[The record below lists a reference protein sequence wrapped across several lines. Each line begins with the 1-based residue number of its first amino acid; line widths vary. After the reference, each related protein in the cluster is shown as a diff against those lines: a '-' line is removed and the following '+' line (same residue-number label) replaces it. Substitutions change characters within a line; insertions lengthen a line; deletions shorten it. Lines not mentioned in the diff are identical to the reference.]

1 MKVGEMFANNE
12 EVMLN
17 MQKLKTSMSMLK
29 KKWNLSNT
37 TWCWNPM
44 S

>member
-29 KKWNLSNT
+29 KNGIYLT
-37 TWCWNPM
+37 LHGVGTR
-44 S
+44 